1 MTGQRGIWRRFLGAA
16 LVAAVLAV
24 GLSHPAA
31 AEKRVAFVVGNSAY
45 IHAPHLPN
53 TVNDA
58 RATAAAL
65 RKLRFSVIEVLDAD
79 AAAMQR
85 SLAVL
90 TRELEGADLAI
101 FYYAGHGMAIDGV
114 NYVFPIDADLKTEAD
129 IDKQLVAVD
138 DILGIFQARPLQI
151 MVFLDACR
159 NNPFYERVRRF
170 GGRTVGRGLA
180 KIEAVARRR
189 RGGLAEMGSD
199 DINMYVAFA
208 TQPGNL
214 AADGLPGDVNSP
226 FTKALLQNI
235 DARIE
240 VREMMTRVRASVVGA
255 TDGYQVPWDQSSLMR
270 PVYLAGPPPKV
281 KRPRVGVGLKL
292 MPPP

>member
-1 MTGQRGIWRRFLGAA
+1 MTGQSGIWRRFLGAA

-45 IHAPHLPN
+45 IHAPRLPN

-65 RKLRFSVIEVLDAD
+65 RKLRFSVIEALDAD
-79 AAAMQR
+79 AATIQQ
-85 SLAVL
+85 SFTVL

-114 NYVFPIDADLKTEAD
+114 NYIFPIDANLETEAD
-129 IDKQLVAVD
+129 IDEQLVSVD
-138 DILGIFQARPLQI
+138 DVLGVFQAKPIQI
-151 MVFLDACR
+151 LVFLDACR
-159 NNPFYERVRRF
+159 NNPFYEKVRGF
-170 GGRTVGRGLA
+170 GTRTVGRGLA
-180 KIEAVARRR
+180 KIEGVARRE

-199 DINMYVAFA
+199 EINMYVAFA

-240 VREMMTRVRASVVGA
+240 VREMMTRVRASVVEA
-255 TDGYQVPWDQSSLMR
+255 TNAYQIPWDQSSLTR
-270 PVYLAGPPPKV
+270 PIFLAGPPPKS
-281 KRPRVGVGLKL
+281 KMPKMELKF